1 MAEKH
6 EQIPLQII
14 LTDVVPAANEKS
26 SSSIFI
32 TIWHGIREHSGVWY
46 MLTGNF
52 IFACCTFAL
61 KLIPADMFDI
71 MIMRFSIQSVL
82 FGLYATFYKK
92 YNLFDTNGQPLACAM
107 NILMSSGTNLT
118 YLVAFYFLP
127 LSDLNAI
134 KYTYI
139 VWAAILSIIV
149 FKDRIKLIN
158 AFALILTITG
168 LMLATKPQALLK
180 IFNHLLNQSI
190 LNSTILNSSTT
201 MISSTVTISSYYYL
215 GITLAFISSLT
226 KATQMIARKQLVK
239 TKQPYSVMNFHFTA
253 FALIIALIYSITRR
267 FWQPEPYPW
276 KWMFTFGVVIGLFHL
291 VTNTFYAKALKRES
305 VQLLSILG
313 TLDIVHAC
321 ILQYIFLQLTRPF
334 MFYIGATLIVLSAV
348 ILSVDSYMTAK
359 T

>member
-1 MAEKH
+1 MTEKH

-14 LTDVVPAANEKS
+14 LSDVSVANEES
-26 SSSIFI
+26 SSSIFV
-32 TIWHGIREHSGVWY
+32 TIWHGVHEHSGIWY

-52 IFACCTFAL
+52 IFSCCTFAL

-71 MIMRFSIQSVL
+71 MIMRFLIQSVV

-92 YNLFDTNGQPLACAM
+92 YNLFNTNGQPLACAM
-107 NILMSSGTNLT
+107 NIFMSSGTNLT
-118 YLVAFYFLP
+118 YLAAFYFLP

-139 VWAAILSIIV
+139 VWAAILSIIF
-149 FKDRIKLIN
+149 FKDRFKLIN

-168 LMLATKPQALLK
+168 LILATKSQALLK
-180 IFNHLLNQSI
+180 IFNHLLDRSI

-201 MISSTVTISSYYYL
+201 IISSTVTISSYYYL

-239 TKQPYSVMNFHFTA
+239 TKQPHSVMNFHFTA
-253 FALIIALIYSITRR
+253 FALIAALIYSIARR

-276 KWMFTFGVVIGLFHL
+276 KLMLTFGVAIGLCHL
-291 VTNTFYAKALKRES
+291 VTNAFYAKALKRES
-305 VQLLSILG
+305 LQLLSILG
-313 TLDIVHAC
+313 ALDIVHAC

-334 MFYIGATLIVLSAV
+334 IFYIGATLIALSAV
-348 ILSVDSYMTAK
+348 ILSVDSYVTTK
-359 T
+359 K